1 MVMKGTAVAKE
12 VLWPPSPESQLRVA
26 FLETAPSFPV
36 SLGLS
41 FFTCEMRRKM
51 FLLPVL
57 GSYHQEAVPAQPLPP
72 RRSFITQAEQE
83 APGRTPY

>member
-1 MVMKGTAVAKE
+1 MMGTAIAKE
-12 VLWPPSPESQLRVA
+12 ILWPPSPESQLPVA

-41 FFTCEMRRKM
+41 FFTCEMKRKM

-57 GSYHQEAVPAQPLPP
+57 GGYHQEAVPAQPLPP
-72 RRSFITQAEQE
+72 R
-83 APGRTPY
+83 

>member
-1 MVMKGTAVAKE
+1 MMGTAIAKE
-12 VLWPPSPESQLRVA
+12 ILWPLSPESQLPVA

-41 FFTCEMRRKM
+41 FFTCEMKRKM

-57 GSYHQEAVPAQPLPP
+57 GGYHQEAVPAQPLPP
-72 RRSFITQAEQE
+72 R
-83 APGRTPY
+83 